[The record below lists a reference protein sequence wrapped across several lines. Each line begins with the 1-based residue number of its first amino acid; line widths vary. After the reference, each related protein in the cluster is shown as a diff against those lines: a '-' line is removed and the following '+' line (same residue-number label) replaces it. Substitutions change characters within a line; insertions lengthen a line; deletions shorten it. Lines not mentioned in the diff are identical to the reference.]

1 MSVVE
6 DKAAVEAVIDALNEQ
21 DFDRFKALVSEDLA
35 WTQQSIALPGAGVP
49 MDVEMVLETVPKAMT
64 LWSDGPR
71 IRITQMIA
79 EDGWVAM
86 EGRGEGTFVDGEP
99 YENRYAF
106 VFEVVS
112 GRIKTMR
119 EYADTLYI
127 GNSIARITNK
137 AES

>member
-1 MSVVE
+1 MSAPG

-21 DFDRFKALVSEDLA
+21 DFDRFKALVSEDLT

-49 MDVEMVLETVPKAMT
+49 MDVETVLKTVPKAMT

-86 EGRGEGTFVDGEP
+86 EGRGEGTFIDGEP

-106 VFEVVS
+106 VFEVVN
-112 GRIKTMR
+112 GKVKTMR
-119 EYADTLYI
+119 EYADTLYV
-127 GNSIARITNK
+127 GNAIARITS
-137 AES
+137 AQG